1 MTTWPAR
8 RTDTIVR
15 TLAPS
20 KRILVCDDDPVILRL
35 LEVNLELE
43 GYDVIAARH
52 GAEAVDLA
60 TQNPPD
66 LVILDIMMP
75 RMDGYEACEAIKAQD
90 ATRDVLVIFLSAK
103 AQQSDVEKGRR
114 YGVAEYLTKPFDP
127 SELLEIVERL
137 TA

>member
-1 MTTWPAR
+1 M
-8 RTDTIVR
+8 
-15 TLAPS
+15 APS

-90 ATRDVLVIFLSAK
+90 ATRDVPVIFLSAK

>member
-90 ATRDVLVIFLSAK
+90 ATRDVPVIFLSAK